1 MLPAG
6 ADVGADDM
14 REIALSRLSLPT
26 VVILTALLLGACE
39 DEPQQT
45 RERLDEAI
53 GQQEVQDLF
62 RDEDEPDS
70 PQHEGRNEVEGQE
83 QR

>member
-1 MLPAG
+1 
-6 ADVGADDM
+6 M
-14 REIALSRLSLPT
+14 RMNALSRLSTLT
-26 VVILTALLLGACE
+26 AMVLTALLLTACE

-62 RDEDEPDS
+62 RDEDDAEA
-70 PQHEGRNEVEGQE
+70 PQQEERDDVEEQGR
-83 QR
+83 R